1 MNDHPYPARLAAL
14 RRPLAAVA
22 AIGGVILLIGLGIAP
37 GRAWPDLLLGSF
49 AMVCLG
55 LSGIFFV
62 ALQYASGAVWSIPL
76 RRVGEALAAAL
87 PIGGLG
93 ILAVLLVHPS
103 IYPWYGHSEI
113 VTEGWAGFKS
123 AWLSYPFFL
132 VRAVIYLAAW
142 LGFSWEIRRNSHRQD
157 REGGYELSRKNTRL
171 SVAFMVV
178 FGVTFWLASTDWVM
192 SLEPNWASTI
202 FGLYHFSGM
211 FLSGLATIALFAI
224 ALRAIGPL
232 RHGVSNDQFLDLG
245 RLIVAFATF
254 WAYIWFSQYMLIWY
268 ANLTEETPYMVLRTS
283 SGWGKLFVVNLLL
296 NWTLPFLL
304 LLPRKNKINPRTL
317 ATASTIVLL
326 GRVCDLYLMIIPPFS
341 AASPRPV
348 IWDFAALSVV
358 AAGLVLVTMRS
369 FFASE
374 PIPVGDPLLS
384 PSMQSCQR
392 RDPARDA
399 AGRIAFS
406 LRRS

>member
-1 MNDHPYPARLAAL
+1 MNDRQFPARLAAL
-14 RRPLAAVA
+14 RRPAAAVA
-22 AIGGVILLIGLGIAP
+22 AIGGVILLSGLRIAP
-37 GRAWPDLLLGSF
+37 ARAWADLLLASF

-62 ALQYASGAVWSIPL
+62 ALQYATGAVWSIPL
-76 RRVGEALAAAL
+76 RRVGEALAAVL
-87 PIGGLG
+87 PVGSLG
-93 ILAVLLVHPS
+93 ILAVLLLHPA

-113 VTEGWAGFKS
+113 VTEGWAGFKH

-142 LGFSWEIRRNSHRQD
+142 LGFSSAIRRNSRRQD
-157 REGGYELSRKNTRL
+157 REGGIELSRKNTRL

-192 SLEPNWASTI
+192 SLEPHWASTI
-202 FGLYHFSGM
+202 FGIYHFSGM
-211 FLSGLATIALFAI
+211 FLSGLATLALLAL
-224 ALRAIGPL
+224 ALRATGPL

-268 ANLTEETPYMVLRTS
+268 ANLTEETSYMVLRTS
-283 SGWGKLFVVNLLL
+283 SGWGSLFVVNLLL

-304 LLPRKNKINPRTL
+304 LLPRANKINPRTL
-317 ATASTIVLL
+317 AAASLIVLL

-341 AASPRPV
+341 AASSRPA
-348 IWDFAALSVV
+348 IWDFAALSVA
-358 AAGLVLVTMRS
+358 AAGLFLVTMRS

-374 PIPVGDPLLS
+374 PIPVGDPFLS
-384 PSMQSCQR
+384 S
-392 RDPARDA
+392 ALK
-399 AGRIAFS
+399 IKK
-406 LRRS
+406 